1 MIISIH
7 QPEHLPWLGFF
18 HKMYLSD
25 IFVLLD
31 NVQYRK
37 NYFQNRNKI
46 RTKEGFSWVT
56 VPVLT
61 KGKSDQFINQVVI
74 NYKDNNWQKRIWNSI
89 KQNYSRSPYF
99 ADFGPTLQ
107 KIYCESKCDKLVDLN
122 SILIKTLSS
131 WLNIKKEI
139 IISSNLDID
148 GYSTDLLLTICQKLS
163 ADTYL
168 SGKFGK
174 EYLNESKFNN
184 ANIKVLYH
192 QFKHPVYKQLY
203 TPFVPEM
210 TAVDILMNHGD
221 KSLNI
226 LIEGQ
231 DMIY

>member
-37 NYFQNRNKI
+37 NYFQNRNRIK
-46 RTKEGFSWVT
+46 TKEGFSWLT

-61 KGKSDQFINQVVI
+61 KGKSYQLINQVEI
-74 NYKDNNWQKRIWNSI
+74 NYTDNNWQKRIWNSI
-89 KQNYSRSPYF
+89 KQNYSRAPFF
-99 ADFGPTLQ
+99 ADFGPALQ
-107 KIYCESKCDKLVDLN
+107 KLYCDSHWDKLVDLN
-122 SILIKTLSS
+122 SSLIKTVTA
-131 WLNIKKEI
+131 WLNIKKDLI
-139 IISSNLDID
+139 FASSLDIE
-148 GYSTDLLLTICQKLS
+148 GYSTDLLLKICQKLN

-174 EYLNESKFNN
+174 EYLDETKFNN

-192 QFKHPVYKQLY
+192 QFTHPVYEQLY
-203 TPFVPEM
+203 KPFVPEM

-231 DMIY
+231 DIPH